1 MDPPSQGSNASSIP
15 HKEVQPRPRQAS
27 LTSTASS
34 PGPANTNTPKSRRP
48 SQPASSA
55 NTTHHNQNAALSP
68 QPHTVRRASSA
79 MSVGHGS
86 RGTPSPNLSKRSS
99 RQSLTPRRDDDAADR
114 RPTPKRS
121 ISNLISNLREAQ
133 STMES
138 IEEPPPPLTPQQ
150 VAVQHFA
157 RELAA
162 HGQEGGG
169 EAETMVILHDAC
181 YGHRFSRLKTS
192 KSLLSMIV
200 ERPERIHAS
209 ILGASAAYVRLG
221 GHHVGGRSAPQQ
233 DSTEP
238 VGPPPFKIRRTS
250 REMDVA
256 SPYVTSVH
264 GTDWM
269 KELRTLCNN
278 AGEKLANH
286 SSELERPIT
295 SAFQEEEKRHLHSG
309 DLYLCPESLSA
320 FQGALGGVADAVDA
334 IFQDN
339 PTKRAFVAVRPPGHH
354 CSADHPSGFCWLN
367 NVHVG
372 IEYAAQTQGLTH
384 AAILDIDLHHGDGSQ
399 AITWERNRAVA
410 FDRERL
416 RAKPNTK
423 GLKVGPDIG
432 YFSLHDINSYPC
444 EMGDDEK
451 VQAASL
457 CLESAHGQ
465 SVWNVHLQPW
475 KTEEEFWALY
485 ESRYSML
492 LEKARGFLRRQ
503 TQRWKVEGR
512 GVQPKAAIFISAG
525 FDASEWEG
533 EGMQRHKVNVPT
545 EFYARFTRDVVEIA
559 QEEDSAC
566 DGRVVSVLEGGYSDR
581 ALCSGVL
588 SHLSGLCSSLE
599 DQAKQVAEKLNENG
613 GQGAGLDEMMGSLQ
627 IGGTALARQAPS
639 KYDTAWWSPANL
651 TALENYINPPPPPPP
666 GKKIRTGPQPTYATP
681 TESFAYKVVD
691 PNKFARSISGTF
703 REVSADGS
711 PRPPQPPPLEP
722 QSQELDWI
730 LATHELSKLL
740 IPIDRQTKSCTAAEL
755 GGVRTKK
762 ERQSAMPALPSG
774 SAEDAA
780 GKPRQ
785 LRDRKAKVPA
795 RYAESRAS
803 VHSDELTSVPS
814 RSASRASQGEDRR
827 RTMHELPSA
836 SAPEAG
842 DVDSKQRRLS
852 RRSSAGSALNGMDG
866 IIEGNEATPP
876 MPALPSTVRT
886 GSGNATTK
894 APSATSGV
902 GVKKTRAPA
911 AANGPAAKPTT
922 SRPSTS
928 SSTSTTTAS
937 RKATPPASLP
947 AEGNPLPVPLP
958 QPTRE
963 GAGGDM
969 DRLANGMKRITLK
982 GPRGTREE
990 HDRKVKEREAAQRR
1004 ERALKGAET
1013 RRVNA
1018 AARKAA
1024 ATGTTSAS
1032 APVSAK
1038 ETVPAQSAMAGATQ
1052 QGAGDD
1058 DTLHHGSGMRS
1069 ATTPNEAKEVP
1080 TPVQVPHTQMAS
1092 NQHNPA
1098 VDNAM
1103 EGAIEDMSA
1112 RPGIV
1117 PQGQQPDL
1125 HNAAAMKS
1133 PTAEAEQIFPP
1144 HQMPSNP
1151 DPQNGISRPRTVE
1164 EPPPTLMDTIAP
1176 PADDRLPPPP
1186 PASDGLPSAPPPEAL
1201 APEPTTAKKVPSQH
1215 AMPVVPDSA
1224 ARQLMQENVLAQG
1237 GTTGLQHQQQQQQ
1250 RRLWDDDPSFRASTP
1265 ASPSVRPSSSSFA
1278 AARSGVD
1285 QKHQLPVW
1293 SSTGPI
1299 PFGSRTGDPAAAA
1312 HTGESASAPAAA
1324 QTTAVVSSE
1333 GGAAAKAAEA
1343 RDIWAVPKTP
1353 GR

>member
-1 MDPPSQGSNASSIP
+1 MDLPSHGSNASSTP
-15 HKEVQPRPRQAS
+15 HKEVQPRPRQSS
-27 LTSTASS
+27 LASTASS
-34 PGPANTNTPKSRRP
+34 PGPANTPKLRRP
-48 SQPASSA
+48 SQPASTA
-55 NTTHHNQNAALSP
+55 NTPHQNQNAALSP

-79 MSVGHGS
+79 MSLGHGS
-86 RGTPSPNLSKRSS
+86 RGTPSPNLSKRNS
-99 RQSLTPRRDDDAADR
+99 RQSLTPRQDDDAADR

-162 HGQEGGG
+162 HGQEGRG

-221 GHHVGGRSAPQQ
+221 EHHMGGRSAPQQ

-250 REMDVA
+250 REMDVG

-269 KELRTLCNN
+269 KELRILCNN

-286 SSELERPIT
+286 SSELDRPVT

-384 AAILDIDLHHGDGSQ
+384 AAILDFDLHHGDGSQ
-399 AITWERNRAVA
+399 AITWERNKAVA
-410 FDRERL
+410 FNRERL

-457 CLESAHGQ
+457 CLEGAHGQ

-485 ESRYSML
+485 ESRYSVL

-503 TQRWKVEGR
+503 TQRWKVKGR
-512 GVQPKAAIFISAG
+512 GVEPKAAIFISAG

-545 EFYARFTRDVVEIA
+545 EFYARFTRDVVKIA
-559 QEEDSAC
+559 QEEDSGC
-566 DGRVVSVLEGGYSDR
+566 DGRMVSVLEGGYSDR

-588 SHLSGLCSSLE
+588 SHLSGLCSTLPSK
-599 DQAKQVAEKLNENG
+599 DQAKQVAEKQKENG
-613 GQGAGLDEMMGSLQ
+613 VQEAELDEMMGSLQ
-627 IGGTALARQAPS
+627 IDGTASVRQAPS

-666 GKKIRTGPQPTYATP
+666 GKKIRIGPQPTYATP

-703 REVSADGS
+703 REVSADGT
-711 PRPPQPPPLEP
+711 PRPPPPPAPET

-740 IPIDRQTKSCTAAEL
+740 IPTDRQTKSCTAAEL

-836 SAPEAG
+836 SASEAG

-866 IIEGNEATPP
+866 IIEGSEAAPP
-876 MPALPSTVRT
+876 MPALPSTLTT
-886 GSGNATTK
+886 GSDNKTTK
-894 APSATSGV
+894 APSAASGV

-911 AANGPAAKPTT
+911 TSGPAGKPTT
-922 SRPSTS
+922 SRPSTAS
-928 SSTSTTTAS
+928 SASTTTAS
-937 RKATPPASLP
+937 RRTTPPASLP
-947 AEGNPLPVPLP
+947 AEGNPPPVPLP

-1018 AARKAA
+1018 AARRAA
-1024 ATGTTSAS
+1024 ATGTTSAP
-1032 APVSAK
+1032 APASAK
-1038 ETVPAQSAMAGATQ
+1038 ETVPAHSAMASATQ

-1058 DTLHHGSGMRS
+1058 DTLHHGSGMQS
-1069 ATTPNEAKEVP
+1069 ATTPNEAYEVP
-1080 TPVQVPHTQMAS
+1080 ASVQVPHTQMAS
-1092 NQHNPA
+1092 NQHTPA

-1144 HQMPSNP
+1144 RQTPSNP
-1151 DPQNGISRPRTVE
+1151 DPQHGVSRPRTVD
-1164 EPPPTLMDTIAP
+1164 EPPPTLMDTLAP

-1186 PASDGLPSAPPPEAL
+1186 PASDGLPTAPPLEAL
-1201 APEPTTAKKVPSQH
+1201 GPEPTTARKVPPQH
-1215 AMPVVPDSA
+1215 AMPIVPDSA
-1224 ARQLMQENVLAQG
+1224 ARQLMQENDLAQG
-1237 GTTGLQHQQQQQQ
+1237 GSTNLQQQPQQQQ
-1250 RRLWDDDPSFRASTP
+1250 RRLWDDDPSSNASTH
-1265 ASPSVRPSSSSFA
+1265 ASPSVRPSPSSFA

-1285 QKHQLPVW
+1285 QKPQLPVW

-1299 PFGSRTGDPAAAA
+1299 PFGSRTGGPGAT
-1312 HTGESASAPAAA
+1312 HTRDSASASAAA
-1324 QTTAVVSSE
+1324 GTTAGSSSE
-1333 GGAAAKAAEA
+1333 GGATGRAGEE
-1343 RDIWAVPKTP
+1343 RDVWAVPETP

>member
-1 MDPPSQGSNASSIP
+1 MDLPSQGSDASFTP
-15 HKEVQPRPRQAS
+15 HKEAQPRPRQSS
-27 LTSTASS
+27 LASTASS
-34 PGPANTNTPKSRRP
+34 PGPANTPKLRRP
-48 SQPASSA
+48 SQPASTA
-55 NTTHHNQNAALSP
+55 NTPHQNRNAALSP

-79 MSVGHGS
+79 MSLGHGS
-86 RGTPSPNLSKRSS
+86 RGTPSPNLSKKNS
-99 RQSLTPRRDDDAADR
+99 RQSLTPHRDEDAPDR

-121 ISNLISNLREAQ
+121 ISNLISNLREVQ

-150 VAVQHFA
+150 VAVQHFT

-162 HGQEGGG
+162 HGQQGGG
-169 EAETMVILHDAC
+169 AEAETMVILHDAC

-221 GHHVGGRSAPQQ
+221 EHHIGGRSAPQQ

-238 VGPPPFKIRRTS
+238 LAPPPFKIRRTS

-264 GTDWM
+264 GADWM
-269 KELRTLCNN
+269 KELRILCNN
-278 AGEKLANH
+278 AGEKLANQ

-334 IFQDN
+334 VFQEN

-384 AAILDIDLHHGDGSQ
+384 AAILDFDLHHGDGSQ
-399 AITWERNRAVA
+399 AITWERNKAVA
-410 FDRERL
+410 FNRERL

-457 CLESAHGQ
+457 CLEGAHGQ
-465 SVWNVHLQPW
+465 SVWNAHLQPW

-485 ESRYSML
+485 ESRYSVL
-492 LEKARGFLRRQ
+492 LEKAQGFLKRQ

-512 GVQPKAAIFISAG
+512 GVQPKAAIFVSAG

-545 EFYARFTRDVVEIA
+545 EFYARFTRDVVKIA

-588 SHLSGLCSSLE
+588 SHLSGLCSSLPVE
-599 DQAKQVAEKLNENG
+599 VQKKHAPETQNENG
-613 GQGAGLDEMMGSLQ
+613 VRGAGLDEMMGSLQ
-627 IGGTALARQAPS
+627 IDGMASVRQTPS
-639 KYDTAWWSPANL
+639 KYDAAWWSPANL

-711 PRPPQPPPLEP
+711 LRPPQPPPPKP

-740 IPIDRQTKSCTAAEL
+740 IPTDRQTKSCTAAEL

-774 SAEDAA
+774 SGEDAA

-827 RTMHELPSA
+827 RTMHEMPSA
-836 SAPEAG
+836 SASEAG

-866 IIEGNEATPP
+866 IREGSEAAPP
-876 MPALPSTVRT
+876 MPALPSTLTT
-886 GSGNATTK
+886 GSGDKMSK
-894 APSATSGV
+894 APSAASGV
-902 GVKKTRAPA
+902 GIKKTRAPA
-911 AANGPAAKPTT
+911 ATNGPTGKSAT

-928 SSTSTTTAS
+928 SSASTTTTS
-937 RKATPPASLP
+937 RKTTPPTSLS
-947 AEGNPLPVPLP
+947 AEGNPPPVPLP
-958 QPTRE
+958 QPTRQ

-1024 ATGTTSAS
+1024 ATGATPAPAPAS
-1032 APVSAK
+1032 VK
-1038 ETVPAQSAMAGATQ
+1038 ETIPAQSAMAGATQ
-1052 QGAGDD
+1052 PGAGDD
-1058 DTLHHGSGMRS
+1058 DTLHHGGGMQP
-1069 ATTPNEAKEVP
+1069 ATMPNEAYEVP
-1080 TPVQVPHTQMAS
+1080 APVQVPQTQMAS
-1092 NQHNPA
+1092 NQHTPA

-1133 PTAEAEQIFPP
+1133 PTAEADQIFPSQ
-1144 HQMPSNP
+1144 QMPSDS
-1151 DPQNGISRPRTVE
+1151 DPQNGVSRPRTVD
-1164 EPPPTLMDTIAP
+1164 EPPPTLMDALAP
-1176 PADDRLPPPP
+1176 PADDRVPPPP
-1186 PASDGLPSAPPPEAL
+1186 PASDGLPTAPPPEAL
-1201 APEPTTAKKVPSQH
+1201 AREPTTAKKAPSQH

-1224 ARQLMQENVLAQG
+1224 ARQLMQENDLAQS
-1237 GTTGLQHQQQQQQ
+1237 GTTDLQQQQQQQQ
-1250 RRLWDDDPSFRASTP
+1250 RRLWDDEPSTASL
-1265 ASPSVRPSSSSFA
+1265 ASPSVRPFSSSSA
-1278 AARSGVD
+1278 AKSSVD
-1285 QKHQLPVW
+1285 GKPQLPVW

-1299 PFGSRTGDPAAAA
+1299 PFGSRTGGPAAAPTA
-1312 HTGESASAPAAA
+1312 EAASTSASTSS
-1324 QTTAVVSSE
+1324 QTTADVSSE
-1333 GGAAAKAAEA
+1333 GDGAAGKAGQE
-1343 RDIWAVPKTP
+1343 RDVWAVPETP
-1353 GR
+1353 GQ

>member
-1 MDPPSQGSNASSIP
+1 MDVPSQSSNASSTP
-15 HKEVQPRPRQAS
+15 HKEVQPRPRQSS
-27 LTSTASS
+27 LASTASS
-34 PGPANTNTPKSRRP
+34 PGPASTPKLRRP

-55 NTTHHNQNAALSP
+55 NTPHNNQNAALSP

-79 MSVGHGS
+79 MSVGHAS

-162 HGQEGGG
+162 HGQEGGSRS
-169 EAETMVILHDAC
+169 ETMVILHDAC

-221 GHHVGGRSAPQQ
+221 GHHIGGRRAPQQ

-399 AITWERNRAVA
+399 AITWERNKAVA
-410 FDRERL
+410 FNRERL

-457 CLESAHGQ
+457 CLEGAHGQ

-545 EFYARFTRDVVEIA
+545 EFYARFTRDVVKLA

-566 DGRVVSVLEGGYSDR
+566 DGRVISVLEGGYSDR

-588 SHLSGLCSSLE
+588 SHLSGLSSSLE
-599 DQAKQVAEKLNENG
+599 DQAKQVAEKQNEDG

-711 PRPPQPPPLEP
+711 PRPPQPPPPEP

-740 IPIDRQTKSCTAAEL
+740 IPTDRQTKSCTAAEL

-762 ERQSAMPALPSG
+762 DRQSAMPALPSG

-836 SAPEAG
+836 SASEAG

-866 IIEGNEATPP
+866 IIEGSEAPPP
-876 MPALPSTVRT
+876 MPAMPSTVRT

-894 APSATSGV
+894 PPSATSGV

-911 AANGPAAKPTT
+911 AANVPAAKQTT

-928 SSTSTTTAS
+928 SSASTTTAS

-947 AEGNPLPVPLP
+947 AEGNSPPVPLP
-958 QPTRE
+958 QPMRE

-990 HDRKVKEREAAQRR
+990 HDRKVKEKEAAQRR

-1080 TPVQVPHTQMAS
+1080 ATVQVSHTQMAS

-1133 PTAEAEQIFPP
+1133 PTAEAEQIFPS
-1144 HQMPSNP
+1144 HQAPSNS
-1151 DPQNGISRPRTVE
+1151 DPQNGVSRPRTVD

-1186 PASDGLPSAPPPEAL
+1186 PASDGLPTAPPPEAL
-1201 APEPTTAKKVPSQH
+1201 APEPTTAKKVPSQR

-1224 ARQLMQENVLAQG
+1224 ARQLMQENDLAQG

-1250 RRLWDDDPSFRASTP
+1250 RRLWDDDPSSHASTL

-1285 QKHQLPVW
+1285 QKHHLPVW

-1299 PFGSRTGDPAAAA
+1299 PFASRTGGPAAA
-1312 HTGESASAPAAA
+1312 HTGESTSAAAAA
-1324 QTTAVVSSE
+1324 QTTAEVSSD
-1333 GGAAAKAAEA
+1333 GGAAANAELA
-1343 RDIWAVPKTP
+1343 RDVWAVPETP